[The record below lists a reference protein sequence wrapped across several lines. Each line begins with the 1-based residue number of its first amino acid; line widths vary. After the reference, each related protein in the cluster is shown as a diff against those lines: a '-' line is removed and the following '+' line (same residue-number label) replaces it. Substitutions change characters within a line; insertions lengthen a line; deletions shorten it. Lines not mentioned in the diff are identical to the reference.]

1 MSCNVHSFTN
11 LITPNQLDPYY
22 ALIKPAHAGFE
33 KGMPFLCLELQMKQN
48 SSRSWAIFGL
58 FEDIRNLA
66 LALLLIVLLLLFIGI
81 VTHRPTLLHVGRLF
95 VIGPG
100 QIPSPVSLA
109 PALVSQAIERDGTG
123 PIFPLILLVQA

>member
-33 KGMPFLCLELQMKQN
+33 KGMPFLCLEPQM
-48 SSRSWAIFGL
+48 
-58 FEDIRNLA
+58 IRNLA

-81 VTHRPTLLHVGRLF
+81 VTHRPTLFCMLGGF
-95 VIGPG
+95 
-100 QIPSPVSLA
+100 
-109 PALVSQAIERDGTG
+109 
-123 PIFPLILLVQA
+123 F